1 MKSFEDLEGIFEKGL
16 NAWQEQIFEQEAKKI
31 GMNAIGVIKPLT
43 PVDTGLLRRRWATKV
58 EKENGQVVIWILN
71 NTHYAAAVN
80 YGHRIVRGGKTYG
93 KTKGRYMLETGLN
106 LYRQNQMEPDIRSML
121 GRLREVF

>member
-1 MKSFEDLEGIFEKGL
+1 MKSFDALQRTFEKGL
-16 NAWQEQIFEQEAKKI
+16 NAWQLEIFEREAKQI
-31 GMNAIGVIKPLT
+31 GLRAAGEIKRLT
-43 PVDTGLLRRRWATKV
+43 PVDTGLLRRRWAVKV
-58 EKENGQVVIWILN
+58 VRASGSVEIWIIN

-93 KTKGRYMLETGLN
+93 KTKGAYMLEQGLY
-106 LYRQNQMEPDIRSML
+106 LYKRTQLGTDIRSML

>member
-43 PVDTGLLRRRWATKV
+43 PVNTDLLRRRWATKV

-106 LYRQNQMEPDIRSML
+106 LYRQNQLEPDIRSML
-121 GRLREVF
+121 GRLQEAF

>member
-1 MKSFEDLEGIFEKGL
+1 M
-16 NAWQEQIFEQEAKKI
+16 
-31 GMNAIGVIKPLT
+31 T
-43 PVDTGLLRRRWATKV
+43 PVDTGLLRRRWTVKV
-58 EKENGQVVIWILN
+58 VRASGSVEIWIIN

-93 KTKGRYMLETGLN
+93 KTKGVYMLEQGLY
-106 LYRQNQMEPDIRSML
+106 LYKRTQLGSDIQSML